1 MSTILLSIQ
10 EPELKTIIQDA
21 VKNVLVGVVPTPQP
35 KDLAPELFTRAKTA
49 EYLGVSLPTLN
60 DWTKNGIVK
69 GYRIAGRVRYKL
81 TDVENALK
89 EIETYKNKR
98 RA

>member
-49 EYLGVSLPTLN
+49 EYLGYHCQPSTTGQRTVL
-60 DWTKNGIVK
+60 
-69 GYRIAGRVRYKL
+69 
-81 TDVENALK
+81 
-89 EIETYKNKR
+89 
-98 RA
+98 